1 VKIEDRS
8 EAYEVSTMNE
18 NRRYERKIRNLM
30 SVSNMVHP
38 VGVVPQTPETAT
50 GQKTNRC
57 LLKIVSRF
65 YPPIRLLQVMW
76 EPSSDERFLV

>member
-1 VKIEDRS
+1 
-8 EAYEVSTMNE
+8 
-18 NRRYERKIRNLM
+18 
-30 SVSNMVHP
+30 MVHP

-65 YPPIRLLQVMW
+65 YPLIRLLQVMW